1 MEASISVC
9 LGFEV
14 YSDRKRS
21 MRDTDRGVELRTQED
36 MILNQKV

>member
-21 MRDTDRGVELRTQED
+21 MRDTDRDRGE
-36 MILNQKV
+36 